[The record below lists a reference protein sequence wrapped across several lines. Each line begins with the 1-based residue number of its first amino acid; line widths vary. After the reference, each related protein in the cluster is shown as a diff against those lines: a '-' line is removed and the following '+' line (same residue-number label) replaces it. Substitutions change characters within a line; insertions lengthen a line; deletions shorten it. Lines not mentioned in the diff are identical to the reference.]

1 MEHSVVVDEKKEKF
15 TNVPPALE
23 GIEFGD
29 YIVISQFPDAHKYTK
44 EQLWLKDIRFRAK
57 ELFRVCLAN
66 GDPIPIAI
74 RPDIPETHKKILREN
89 GYTGDFSYQ
98 SITFYADQC
107 TFYDKIPGEKKKEE
121 VKTYSIHHERQ
132 DRKIIDEMIAKVDR
146 ERFIK
151 LCNIAMGRGAK
162 VNDKV
167 VDKYLEEW
175 AKAT

>member
-29 YIVISQFPDAHKYTK
+29 YIVISQFPDTHKYTK

-98 SITFYADQC
+98 SILSMQISVRFMTRFLA
-107 TFYDKIPGEKKKEE
+107 KRKRKK
-121 VKTYSIHHERQ
+121 
-132 DRKIIDEMIAKVDR
+132 
-146 ERFIK
+146 
-151 LCNIAMGRGAK
+151 
-162 VNDKV
+162 
-167 VDKYLEEW
+167 
-175 AKAT
+175 